1 MTANDSKFYI
11 SYLNKLVDQYN
22 NTYHHSIGEK
32 LINAD
37 YTVLTEKIETNPK
50 ARKFKVNDRGR
61 ITNYSNIFSK
71 GCTKHWSREIF
82 TIDSAW
88 KINPSTYEIN
98 ELNGEKII
106 QHFHEKEFLLSRLWT
121 SYYPEPGSHISN
133 KVGLVSDLPNYTIKK

>member
-1 MTANDSKFYI
+1 MIAKRSKSYF

-82 TIDSAW
+82 TIDSAR

-98 ELNGEKII
+98 ELNGEK
-106 QHFHEKEFLLSRLWT
+106 
-121 SYYPEPGSHISN
+121 
-133 KVGLVSDLPNYTIKK
+133 